1 MTARHRPAR
10 QPACP
15 SGRAFTLI
23 ELLVVIAI
31 IAILMAMLMPAFSTA
46 NDKANITQ
54 CEANLHTIGLGLQMF
69 VEDRGRYP
77 KTLEQLYD
85 LGYVQDRDALSCVK
99 TGHPFVYRPP
109 APGAPRDAVVASCV
123 DSHTAKPNRP
133 HGFGTSFCVLLR
145 SGKVEERQ

>member
-1 MTARHRPAR
+1 MTARNRTLR
-10 QPACP
+10 EPACR

-54 CEANLHTIGLGLQMF
+54 CEANLHAIGLGLQMF
-69 VEDRGRYP
+69 LEDRGHYP
-77 KTLEQLYD
+77 KTLDELYD

-99 TGHPFVYRPP
+99 TGRPFVYKPP
-109 APGAPRDAVVASCV
+109 VAGAPRDAVVASCV
-123 DSHTAKPNRP
+123 STHTPKPNRP

-145 SGKVEERQ
+145 NGKVEERQ